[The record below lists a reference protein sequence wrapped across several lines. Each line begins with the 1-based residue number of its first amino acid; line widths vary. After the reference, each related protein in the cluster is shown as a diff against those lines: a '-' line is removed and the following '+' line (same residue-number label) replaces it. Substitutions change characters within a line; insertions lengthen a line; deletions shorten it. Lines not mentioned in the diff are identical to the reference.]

1 MRFHLSIF
9 ILDTSIYFELILAC
23 WDSII
28 LFIRDKKKD
37 LAPNHAAYNPFGVD
51 VFLSQR
57 KIDHIARFVGLPNV
71 SSYGEL
77 PPILVVNCQVLP
89 ISTFA

>member
-1 MRFHLSIF
+1 MLA
-9 ILDTSIYFELILAC
+9 LNYFY
-23 WDSII
+23 
-28 LFIRDKKKD
+28 IRDKKKD

-51 VFLSQR
+51 VYLSQR

-77 PPILVVNCQVLP
+77 PPILVVNCQVLS
-89 ISTFA
+89 ISTFSCALVYGSSPL